1 MNPKRL
7 PISCAAPKVTSS
19 GSERETARTATAA
32 AAATLLLLLLR
43 RAAYM
48 ASAGHLQPCR
58 AVSTRECVGAHA
70 RMIYRGGAG
79 QGRV

>member
-32 AAATLLLLLLR
+32 AAATLLLLLR

-48 ASAGHLQPCR
+48 ASAGHLLPCR